1 MRKQLILL
9 ITVMLMAGTPAHA
22 GVYEDILLAANDGR
36 TDDVVGLLRRG
47 LDVNTTD
54 RDGST
59 LLMIAART
67 GNPDLTEFL
76 LNNRGSLE
84 RRNRFGDT
92 ALLLAVS
99 QNQDAIV
106 RRLVKAGAVINPEG
120 WTPLHYAVHGNRLE
134 TARFLVAQGA
144 KLDLRAPNGRTALML
159 ATQSGHL
166 DTVRWLLSNGA
177 DLTLKDFEG
186 KSALDI
192 AREKGFSEIA
202 EYLKLRS

>member
-1 MRKQLILL
+1 MRKQLILWIAAAL
-9 ITVMLMAGTPAHA
+9 IASFPVRA
-22 GVYEDILLAANDGR
+22 GVYDDILLAANDGR
-36 TDDVVGLLRRG
+36 TDEVVGLLRRG

-59 LLMIAART
+59 LMMIAART

-99 QNQDAIV
+99 QNHDVIV
-106 RRLVKAGAVINPEG
+106 RRLVKAGAAINPEG
-120 WTPLHYAVHGNRLE
+120 WTPLHYAVHGNRIE

-159 ATQSGHL
+159 AAQSGQL
-166 DTVRWLLSNGA
+166 DTVRWLLGAGA
-177 DLTLKDFEG
+177 DSSLNDYEG

-192 AREKGFSEIA
+192 AREKGFNDIA
-202 EYLKLRS
+202 EYLKTRK